1 MSSAE
6 ATVCATHK
14 AGTEVEALAG
24 THVAVV
30 DTEST
35 GIEPTDE
42 PISIGIVLAKV
53 DEKGHGEPI
62 AEWYGEQHPSVP
74 IHPEAH
80 KVHGRTAES
89 LQGRVFDLDG
99 LRTFLDRADVLVAH
113 NSRFDAQMLEKV
125 IPGVSR
131 RNWRCSLRQW
141 SWPTLGSRKLDA
153 VCAHFGIARPEVHD
167 ALADA
172 RALFQALM
180 QRTGKTER
188 SRTYLHKL
196 LSQPAFDVS
205 RRPSRAAPRPQPQK
219 PTETPGHG
227 WIYIVGVLLLLVVT
241 LRACGA

>member
-1 MSSAE
+1 MSFAGP
-6 ATVCATHK
+6 TLYPTHEP
-14 AGTEVEALAG
+14 GTEVDASAG
-24 THVAVV
+24 TYVAVV

-35 GIEPTDE
+35 GIESTDE
-42 PISIGIVLAKV
+42 PISIGIVLAKL
-53 DEKGHGEPI
+53 DGRGYCEPI

-74 IHPEAH
+74 IHPEAL

-99 LRTFLDRADVLVAH
+99 LRTFLARADVLVAH

-141 SWPTLGSRKLDA
+141 AWPTLASRKLDA
-153 VCAHFGIARPEVHD
+153 VCAHFGVARPEVHD

-172 RALFQALM
+172 RALFEALM

-196 LSQPAFDVS
+196 LSQPAFDVETRQRTDRQAPERS
-205 RRPSRAAPRPQPQK
+205 RTRKAI
-219 PTETPGHG
+219 PGWLYVAG
-227 WIYIVGVLLLLVVT
+227 AFMGVVI
-241 LRACGA
+241 LRTCGA

>member
-6 ATVCATHK
+6 ATVCATHE
-14 AGTEVEALAG
+14 AGTNVEVLAG

-42 PISIGIVLAKV
+42 PISIGVVLAKV
-53 DEKGHGEPI
+53 DGKGHGEPV

-74 IHPEAH
+74 IHPEAQ
-80 KVHGRTAES
+80 KVHGRTAVS
-89 LQGRVFDLDG
+89 LEGRKFDVEG
-99 LRTFLDRADVLVAH
+99 LQTFLARADVLVAH

-125 IPGVSR
+125 LPGVSK

-141 SWPTLGSRKLDA
+141 PWPTLRSRKLDA
-153 VCAHFGIARPEVHD
+153 VCAHFGIARPAVHD

-172 RALFQALM
+172 HALFKALM
-180 QRTGKTER
+180 LRTGKTER
-188 SRTYLHKL
+188 SRTYLYNL
-196 LSQPAFDVS
+196 LAQPAFDVS
-205 RRPSRAAPRPQPQK
+205 PRPSRTTPRPQPQK

-227 WIYIVGVLLLLVVT
+227 WIYIVGVLLVLVVT
-241 LRACGA
+241 LRACGM